1 MNENEVP
8 GDAAKFCEKMCKL
21 VSANMTLPGDKDNAA
36 GKAVEAVSNTF
47 FKDDKAA
54 KKFIDTEPDKQ
65 KGGFSLGGPQ

>member
-1 MNENEVP
+1 
-8 GDAAKFCEKMCKL
+8 
-21 VSANMTLPGDKDNAA
+21 MTMLGDKDNAA